1 VLLQLQNESLES
13 HKFGSKKK
21 AATEDAINK
30 VGKYWLRDA
39 LFHQVDLFA

>member
-1 VLLQLQNESLES
+1 VIEQLKNESLES

-21 AATEDAINK
+21 LETEKAIAA

-39 LFHQVDLFA
+39 LFNEVDLFA